1 MTRAGE
7 EFDPGSPMADMLRHD
22 ADRLKHLIERHVAL
36 TGSRRG
42 REILDNWA
50 DSVSRFVKVMPVDYR
65 RALTEIEAAA
75 VAAE

>member
-1 MTRAGE
+1 
-7 EFDPGSPMADMLRHD
+7 MADMLRHD
-22 ADRLKHLIERHVAL
+22 SERLRHLVERHVAL

-50 DSVSRFVKVMPVDYR
+50 DAVGRFIKVMPVDYR